1 MNESTFIHRIES
13 MTNRLYRI
21 CKTILRSDAD
31 CEDAVQN
38 AVFNAWKYIHTL
50 RENDSFDGWMI
61 RITINECKK
70 LIRKRPDTQPLD
82 ENLVSDGKTAGN
94 NDALW
99 EIIHALD
106 EKYRIPVEL
115 HYVENYPVRQIAR
128 ILRLPEGTVK
138 RRLHTARG
146 LIKKDYI

>member
-1 MNESTFIHRIES
+1 MTESIFIQRIES

-31 CEDAVQN
+31 CQDAVQN
-38 AVFNAWKYIHTL
+38 AVFNAWRYIHTL
-50 RENDSFDGWMI
+50 RENESFDGWMI

-70 LIRKRPDTQPLD
+70 LARKCPDTQPLD
-82 ENLVSDGKTAGN
+82 ENLVSTRKE
-94 NDALW
+94 DALW
-99 EIIHALD
+99 EVIHALD

-115 HYVENYPVRQIAR
+115 HYVENYSVRQIAH

-138 RRLHTARG
+138 RRLHTARN
-146 LIKKDYI
+146 LIKQGYI